1 MFSETAGYSN
11 SSDPSYKSFLS
22 VFSEDGF
29 IFATFTAELCGKLL
43 NN

>member
-11 SSDPSYKSFLS
+11 SSDASYKTFLS
-22 VFSEDGF
+22 IFSEDGF
-29 IFATFTAELCGKLL
+29 IFAIFTAELCGKLL